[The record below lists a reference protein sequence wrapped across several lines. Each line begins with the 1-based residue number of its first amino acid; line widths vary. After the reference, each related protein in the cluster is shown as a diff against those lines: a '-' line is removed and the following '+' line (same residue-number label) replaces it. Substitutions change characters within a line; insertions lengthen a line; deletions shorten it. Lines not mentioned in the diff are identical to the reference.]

1 MMGDQ
6 LVDGFFIPLP
16 DIGTTEAPT
25 VADRCRNLI
34 AMLRIDAAEPDDDD
48 PVSMQ

>member
-1 MMGDQ
+1 MRIARGEAS
-6 LVDGFFIPLP
+6 
-16 DIGTTEAPT
+16 GTAVVTAEMAEAPT
-25 VADRCRNLI
+25 VADRCRALI